1 MVFDVSLQPFLNLI
15 AMKSIS
21 CFFNC
26 QRRLL
31 RFKFG
36 LLCTVVAFSLMLLAF
51 APISLN
57 ASISNDLNRDDSV
70 YVNVDVLPYLKGH
83 KKSTSKELRKMA
95 KYPEVLKVQGV
106 EGDVMVGFV
115 VDQKGAV
122 SNATVENGT
131 HADLGEEAMR
141 AVMASGPWSP
151 AYLGGKAVASKM
163 TVLIRFRLTEE
174 EEALAQALKPLD
186 LENKP
191 PLFVVD
197 GRIVDGGVKTID
209 FYNVKSIRVVKGQK
223 ATDVYGQ
230 RGENGIVEVTTKY
243 GTPPV
248 R

>member
-1 MVFDVSLQPFLNLI
+1 MVFDVLIKPLLNLR

-21 CFFNC
+21 CFFYT
-26 QRRLL
+26 QGRLL
-31 RFKFG
+31 NLNFG
-36 LLCTVVAFSLMLLAF
+36 LLCNLVAIGLLLLVLNQ
-51 APISLN
+51 PTLN
-57 ASISNDLNRDDSV
+57 ASNYDVLQPDDSV

-83 KKSTSKELRKMA
+83 KKSTSKELQKMA
-95 KYPEVLKVQGV
+95 KYPDALKVQGV
-106 EGDVMVGFV
+106 EGDVMVAFV

-122 SNATVENGT
+122 LNATVENGT

-141 AVMASGPWSP
+141 TVMASGPWSP
-151 AYLGGKAVASKM
+151 AYLDGKAVSSKM
-163 TVLIRFRLTEE
+163 TVLIRFRLNEE
-174 EEALAQALKPLD
+174 ERALAQALKPLD

-209 FYNVKSIRVVKGQK
+209 FYNVKSVRVVKGQK
-223 ATDVYGQ
+223 ATAAYGQ

-248 R
+248 K